1 MAAAFIDIAQ
11 ACAPMVEV
19 ETLAAVVSVESG
31 FQPLAIRINSGPPLV
46 DRPASKAEAIEVATS
61 LMADRQDIQVG
72 LGGLGIEALQKLDL
86 SLADAFDPCLSLKA
100 TATFLDGYYREALRV
115 GDDPARAETVMLR
128 SYYGRDDPSV
138 GAIVRYDEQ
147 VRQERKRLSPLL
159 ASLSI
164 AGTDDQLPSAPSPQ
178 DQPRQA
184 PLKQASHP
192 AEAAEAEPWD
202 VYNSRRR
209 SSALVFQ
216 NDRLEQ
222 SE

>member
-11 ACAPMVEV
+11 ACAPMVKI
-19 ETLAAVVSVESG
+19 ETLAAVVSLESG
-31 FQPLAIRINSGPPLV
+31 FQPLAIRVNSGPPLAAQ
-46 DRPASKAEAIEVATS
+46 PASKSEAIEVATS
-61 LMADRQDIQVG
+61 LMADRQDIQIG
-72 LGGLGIEALQKLDL
+72 LGGLGIEALQKLNL

-100 TATFLDGYYREALRV
+100 TATLLDRYYRKALRV

-147 VRQERKRLSPLL
+147 VRQEIRRFSPML

-164 AGTDDQLPSAPSPQ
+164 AGTDDQVPPVPSPQ
-178 DQPRQA
+178 DQPSQA
-184 PLKQASHP
+184 PLKQAPHTAQA
-192 AEAAEAEPWD
+192 AEAALWD
-202 VYNSRRR
+202 VYNSRRQ
-209 SSALVFQ
+209 SSALVFR
-216 NDRLEQ
+216 NDRSEQ